1 MGRVTGAGVELAVLD
16 EGDGDGLP
24 LLLIHGFPD
33 SSRLWRHVV
42 PQLVAAGHR
51 VVAPDLRGLGE
62 SDKPTAVEEYAIG
75 RSVAD
80 MVAVLDA
87 LGIERAGVVGHDW
100 GAVVAWALTA
110 MVPQRV
116 ERLAALSVGHPAGAR
131 RRRVEDREKSWY
143 MLLFQFGGIAEEL
156 LSRDD
161 WALMREWLRGD
172 GDIDHYVADLARPG
186 ALGAAL
192 NWYRANSHPSRELGR
207 RRPPV
212 PAVTVPTL
220 AVWSSGD
227 HYLREEPMRESAA
240 HVTGEF
246 RYERIEE
253 ASHWIP
259 LDAPDELG
267 RLLVEFFA

>member
-1 MGRVTGAGVELAVLD
+1 MPRIAGAGVELAVLD
-16 EGDGDGLP
+16 EGGGDGLP

-51 VVAPDLRGLGE
+51 VIAPDLRGLGE
-62 SDKPTAVEEYAIG
+62 SDKPEAVEEYAIA

-110 MVPQRV
+110 MAPERV
-116 ERLAALSVGHPAGAR
+116 ERLAALSVGHPAR
-131 RRRVEDREKSWY
+131 FRERRVEDREKSWY
-143 MLLFQFGGIAEEL
+143 MLLFQFEGVAEEL
-156 LSRDD
+156 LQRDD
-161 WALMREWLRGD
+161 WALMREWLRDD
-172 GDIDHYVADLARPG
+172 GDIDHYLADLARPG
-186 ALGAAL
+186 ALTAAL
-192 NWYRANSHPSRELGR
+192 NWYRANSHPSRELSGGR
-207 RRPPV
+207 RSL

-220 AVWSSGD
+220 GVWSSGD
-227 HYLREEPMRESAA
+227 HYLREEPMRASAA
-240 HVTGEF
+240 HVEAPF
-246 RYERIEE
+246 RYERIEG

-259 LDAPDELG
+259 LDAPDALG

>member
-87 LGIERAGVVGHDW
+87 LRIERAGVVGHDW

-143 MLLFQFGGIAEEL
+143 MLLFQFEGIAEEL

-227 HYLREEPMRESAA
+227 HYLREEPMRESGA
-240 HVTGEF
+240 HVTAEF

>member
-1 MGRVTGAGVELAVLD
+1 MRRVRGAGVELVVLD
-16 EGDGDGLP
+16 EGGGDGLP

-33 SSRLWRHVV
+33 SSGLWRHVV
-42 PQLVAAGHR
+42 PQLTAAGHR
-51 VVAPDLRGLGE
+51 VVAPDLRGFGE

-87 LGIERAGVVGHDW
+87 LGIGRAGVVGHDW

-110 MVPQRV
+110 TAPERV
-116 ERLAALSVGHPAGAR
+116 ARLAALSVGHPGR
-131 RRRVEDREKSWY
+131 SGQRRVEDREKSWY
-143 MLLFQFGGIAEEL
+143 MLLFQFEGIAEEL

-172 GDIDHYVADLARPG
+172 GDIDRYVADLSRPG
-186 ALGAAL
+186 ALTAAL
-192 NWYRANSHPSRELGR
+192 NWYRANTHPSRELRG
-207 RRPPV
+207 RPPV
-212 PAVTVPTL
+212 PPVTVPTL

-240 HVTGEF
+240 HVTAEF
-246 RYERIEE
+246 RYERVEG

-259 LDAPDELG
+259 LDAPDALG